1 MTPSLARVA
10 ALAEA
15 HGGGAKPSGAGG
27 GDVALAFFADED
39 RAEAFRGACRLE
51 GLTLVPLAM
60 GVEGV
65 RLDARA
71 EEHSDAEE
79 G

>member
-27 GDVALAFFADED
+27 GDVALAFFDDED

-51 GLTLVPLAM
+51 RLALVPLAI

-65 RLDARA
+65 RVEAPA
-71 EEHSDAEE
+71 EEHSGSRE